1 MSLLKNQDAYNATT
15 LKASAEVLADGNGDA
30 VRLWSMVNGI
40 TFTLDVTAA
49 ATDAQDLLD
58 VYVQTKL
65 DGTNWTDVVHFT
77 QVLGNGGAVRHIGK
91 VTAQLAETMF
101 EVGSVLAS
109 GAVRNMLGDDWRVRW
124 DVTEAGPPGATSGS
138 GVGLLAFTFSV
149 TACPL

>member
-1 MSLLKNQDAYNATT
+1 MGLIKKQSVFNVTT
-15 LKASAEVLADGNGDA
+15 VRASAEVLADGTGDA
-30 VRLWSMVNGI
+30 VRLWTMVNGI

-49 ATDAQDLLD
+49 EEDAQDLLD

-65 DGTNWTDVVHFT
+65 DGTNWTDVLRFT

-91 VTAQLAETMF
+91 VTAQLATTMF
-101 EVGSVLAS
+101 ANGTTLAA
-109 GAVRNMLGDDWRVRW
+109 GAVRNMLGDEWRVRW
-124 DVTEAGPPGATSGS
+124 DVTEAGPPGDTSGS

>member
-1 MSLLKNQDAYNATT
+1 
-15 LKASAEVLADGNGDA
+15 
-30 VRLWSMVNGI
+30 MVNGI

-101 EVGSVLAS
+101 EVGSALAS